1 MTDIAPH
8 TRANARR
15 LRAEMTPQERK
26 LWMQLRDQNH
36 RLGLHF
42 RRQAPVGR
50 FIAYFVDFGRRL
62 VIEVD
67 GGQHG
72 GPEDTARDAWFAAEG
87 FTVLRVWNSDVDG
100 NLEGVM
106 PLVLDALEGG
116 LE

>member
-1 MTDIAPH
+1 MTNISPH

-15 LRAEMTPQERK
+15 LHAEVTPQERK
-26 LWMQLRDQNH
+26 LWMHLRDLNH

-50 FIAYFVDFGRRL
+50 FIADFVDFKRRL

-72 GPEDTARDAWFAAEG
+72 GPEDTARDTWFATEG
-87 FTVLRVWNSDVDG
+87 FTVLRVWNSDVDD

-106 PLVLDALEGG
+106 QLVLDALEGG

>member
-1 MTDIAPH
+1 MTNISPH

-15 LRAEMTPQERK
+15 LRTEMTPQERK
-26 LWMQLRDQNH
+26 VWMELRDLNH
-36 RLGLHF
+36 CLGLHF
-42 RRQAPVGR
+42 RRQAAVGH
-50 FIAYFVDFGRRL
+50 FIADFVDFGRRL

-67 GGQHG
+67 GGLHG
-72 GPEDTARDAWFAAEG
+72 GPEDTARDAWFATEG

-106 PLVLDALEGG
+106 QLVLDALEGG